1 MATPTSAPVICVIDL
16 IVAVLASVPSSR
28 ITRSTFS
35 TTTMASSTSR
45 PIASTR
51 PNIVSML
58 SVKPV
63 AFRMANV
70 PSNTTGTATVGM
82 SVARQFCRK
91 RNITMITRMIASISV
106 FTTSFMAAFTKGVV
120 SYG

>member
-1 MATPTSAPVICVIDL
+1 M

-35 TTTMASSTSR
+35 TTTMASSTNR

-70 PSNTTGTATVGM
+70 PSSTTGTATVGM

-91 RNITMITRMIASISV
+91 RNITTITRMIASISV
-106 FTTSFMAAFTKGVV
+106 FTTSFMAAFTNGVV